1 MPHIIKSQNNFRKD
15 VLPVHLVII
24 WYKAGLTGFFYMR
37 RRTQHIA
44 DFCPVCKLYNDIC
57 ICSEIKEFTLD
68 TRISI
73 LMHIKEKRKVSNT
86 GKIADLCLNNSQVIY
101 KGEKYPTTNIEDLI
115 LEDHINL
122 ILYPDA
128 TSELNKEFVAKC
140 DKPINLILLDGNY
153 NQAGKMFR
161 SEEIL
166 RKAKAVRL
174 PLGQIRKCSL
184 RTPLH
189 REQISTIEAI
199 LNALDIIGDNSAN
212 EHMEYILNEM
222 TFRLKKH
229 GQNI

>member
-1 MPHIIKSQNNFRKD
+1 
-15 VLPVHLVII
+15 
-24 WYKAGLTGFFYMR
+24 MR
-37 RRTQHIA
+37 RYTQHIA

-101 KGEKYPTTNIEDLI
+101 KGEKNPATDIKDI
-115 LEDHINL
+115 ISEDHINL

-128 TSELNKEFVAKC
+128 TSELNKEFVSKC

-161 SEEIL
+161 LEETL
-166 RKAKAVRL
+166 RKAKTVRL

-184 RTPLH
+184 RSPLH
-189 REQISTIEAI
+189 QEQISTIEAI
-199 LNALDIIGDNSAN
+199 LNALEIIGDSSAN
-212 EHMEYILNEM
+212 EYMEYLFNEM
-222 TFRLKKH
+222 TLRLKKR
-229 GQNI
+229 GQGK